1 MRRQSRTLPC
11 FFHAALLAL
20 AVAVL
25 SVFASGCAAGKGEGF
40 AIYLTRDDVPPA
52 RIEAPSRLN
61 LADRPMI
68 SMEDVITYNAQTHEL
83 KLSAGAFERI
93 HALDVPVRGRTFV
106 VCIDRR
112 PVYRGA
118 FWTPVSSMSFDGVTI
133 WKPYSQQGAAVVTLE
148 AGYPAP
154 SFYAGSDPR
163 NSPEILDVLRRDGK
177 LIDKLSI
184 ESVPA
189 LPPTMKGYELY
200 SWREDSQWRFTLI
213 TGTDRN
219 KTLEELVSGYDFISE
234 AGWVKATVTGTDD
247 IEAALGKLAR
257 GESVLWLSGVREPS
271 QQTGVT
277 MQLPPPEVVG
287 AVRQFA
293 IQRGLDFQVQAQR

>member
-1 MRRQSRTLPC
+1 MRRPSRTLRC

-25 SVFASGCAAGKGEGF
+25 PVFAASCAAGKGEGF

-52 RIEAPSRLN
+52 QIEALSRLN
-61 LADRPMI
+61 LADRPII

-93 HALDVPVRGRTFV
+93 YALDVPVRGRTFV

-118 FWTPVSSMSFDGVTI
+118 FWTPVSSISFDGVTI
-133 WKPYSQQGAAVVTLE
+133 WKPYGQQGAAVVTLE

-163 NSPEILDVLRRDGK
+163 NSPEILNVLRHAGK
-177 LIDKLSI
+177 LIAKLTIS
-184 ESVPA
+184 SVPA
-189 LPPTMKGYELY
+189 LPRTMKGYELY
-200 SWREDSQWRFTLI
+200 SWQEDSQWRFTLT

-219 KTLEELVSGYDFISE
+219 KTLEELISGDDFISE
-234 AGWVKATVTGTDD
+234 AGWVKATVTGTDG
-247 IEAALGKLAR
+247 IEAALDKLAP
-257 GESVLWLSGVREPS
+257 GESVLWLSGIREPS
-271 QQTGVT
+271 SQTGVT

-287 AVRQFA
+287 AVRQSA
-293 IQRGLDFQVQAQR
+293 MQHGLDFQVQEPR